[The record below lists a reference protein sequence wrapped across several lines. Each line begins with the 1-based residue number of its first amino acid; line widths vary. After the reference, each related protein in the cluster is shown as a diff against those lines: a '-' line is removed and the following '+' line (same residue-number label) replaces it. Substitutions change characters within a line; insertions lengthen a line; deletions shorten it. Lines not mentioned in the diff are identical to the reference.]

1 MSMIL
6 SNDIELFIIF
16 MIIMFI
22 ITGCVLKVKDHY
34 DK

>member
-1 MSMIL
+1 MNIIFN
-6 SNDIELFIIF
+6 NDIALFIIF